1 MPYLLLYAV
10 SITAKGWVSASI
22 SNIMIQPII
31 DSFCVFMIL
40 ILIDNDHA
48 RVVTVDIDNVHRA
61 VRPVYLSFTGYL
73 SFM

>member
-1 MPYLLLYAV
+1 MPHLLLYAV

-40 ILIDNDHA
+40 ILIDNDHV
-48 RVVTVDIDNVHRA
+48 RVMTLEINNTHRA
-61 VRPVYLSFTGYL
+61 VRPVYLSFARYL
-73 SFM
+73 SFK